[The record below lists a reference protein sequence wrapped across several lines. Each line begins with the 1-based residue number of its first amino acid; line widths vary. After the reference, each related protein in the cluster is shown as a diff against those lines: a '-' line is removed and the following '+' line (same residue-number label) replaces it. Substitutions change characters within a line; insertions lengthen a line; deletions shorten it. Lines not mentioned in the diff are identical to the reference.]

1 VTEAQLAGEN
11 LPRIEME
18 GRPAL
23 RRWLEEN
30 HQQTSSVW
38 LVTYKKN
45 DPLRYLAYGDIVDEL
60 LCFGWVDSLPR
71 KLDETRSMLLI
82 SPRKTTSNW
91 SKVNRDKVER
101 LTAAGLMTAAGVRQ
115 VEEAKAD
122 GRWTALDQAEPDKVP
137 ADLVEAF
144 GKFPGAGEKFHAFPN
159 SVKRGIL
166 EWLMNAKRPE
176 TRAKRVEE
184 TARLAADNIR
194 ANQWRQ

>member
-1 VTEAQLAGEN
+1 
-11 LPRIEME
+11 ME
-18 GRPAL
+18 SRAEL

-30 HQQTSSVW
+30 HRQTSSVW
-38 LVTYKKN
+38 LITFKKS

-82 SPRKTTSNW
+82 SPRKARSNW
-91 SKVNRDKVER
+91 SKVNRDKVQQ
-101 LTAAGLMTAAGVRQ
+101 LTATGLMTSGGMAQ
-115 VEEAKAD
+115 VEAAKAD

-137 ADLVEAF
+137 ADLIEAF
-144 GKFPGAGEKFHAFPN
+144 GKFPGAGEKFYAFPN

-166 EWLMNAKRPE
+166 EWLMNAKRPD